1 MPSNENAGQQLDSY
15 LPGMAPPKAKQLK
28 PHQMTPEQF
37 SAHPYAVFR
46 STHLPEGQELDTS
59 KSFLPGGGV
68 HLGTEQAAL
77 DRHRAT
83 SFKPAYNEQYEDP
96 RSNRNF
102 NSDARMYTYWHK
114 PTEEHLT
121 NLGRDSEEND
131 LAPGT
136 RYYQNKYEDPGS
148 HSLVTTETSRLK
160 THGDYVRKAIKSG
173 KGHEVPSQTMEMY
186 RQGALDKGAWLP
198 RAHTTQ
204 YTERDSGGMEQD
216 YARKNGGQVYESP
229 IMITHKDPK
238 GQPFDENNMRDFHQE
253 HGWYAESNKEPVPR
267 ISENGPNIHRLR
279 EQLAKDTKKGA

>member
-1 MPSNENAGQQLDSY
+1 MPSNESVSNQLNDY
-15 LPGMAPPKAKQLK
+15 LPGMAPPKVKQLK

-37 SAHPYAVFR
+37 AAHPYAVFR

-59 KSFLPGGGV
+59 KSFFPGGGI

-83 SFKPAYNEQYEDP
+83 SFRPAYEEQYDSP
-96 RSNRNF
+96 QTSRRFS
-102 NSDARMYTYWHK
+102 SDARLYTYWHK
-114 PTEEHLT
+114 PEQEHVE

-131 LAPGT
+131 STPGT
-136 RYYQNKYEDPGS
+136 RYYQNKYEDPGNI
-148 HSLVTTETSRLK
+148 SLVTTETDRLK
-160 THGDYVRKAIKSG
+160 THADYVRKAIQSG
-173 KGHEVPSQTMEMY
+173 KGHEVPAKTMEMY
-186 RQGALDKGAWLP
+186 RQGALGRGAWLP

-204 YTERDSGGMEQD
+204 FTSPDSGGMEQAHA
-216 YARKNGGQVYESP
+216 YNTGGLSYPSP
-229 IMITHKDPK
+229 VEIRHNDPAGNPFTEKD
-238 GQPFDENNMRDFHQE
+238 MRDFHQE